1 MAKNIFRDKFS
12 WKNVL
17 KGVGI
22 FAGGIILVA
31 IIAFG
36 VYEIRISSRDKRLSE
51 MEATLKVIQ
60 DRLFQRQNAGIYGGK
75 TPAETIYLYY
85 EFLESR
91 LFGVIGTY
99 FIPEKRAEEYRRYDG
114 VSEKE
119 ILAFVEELRAAEILA
134 RTADPKTPVFTM
146 DSPVDLKLVKM
157 ENGVWEFE
165 YINRKLE

>member
-1 MAKNIFRDKFS
+1 MGINAVEDKFS

-99 FIPEKRAEEYRRYDG
+99 FIPEKSAEEFKRYDG

-119 ILAFVEELRAAEILA
+119 ILTFVEELRAAEILA